1 MARIAIGGFQHET
14 NSFVP
19 HRADFDYFVVRR
31 DRPPLVRGEE
41 LVHALRGGSYGASGF
56 IARIAPQHELVPLV
70 WASGGAGG
78 PVTDDAFERIAGEM
92 IGRLSI
98 AMPVDAVYLD
108 LHGAMVTPAFEDAEG
123 ELLRRVRAVVGE
135 RVPVVASL
143 DYHANVTPQMVECT
157 DGLVA
162 YRTYPHVDRPETGER
177 AARIVETLL
186 ARGRPAGRALRKLPF
201 LIPIDFQCTLVEPSR
216 GVVERSIV
224 DDGVLVDLTYA
235 AGFPPSDLRECGP
248 AVIAHAWDQRDADQA
263 ADALAAYVGAR
274 EEEFAA
280 RMWPLADG
288 VREAMRLA
296 ANATRPVVVADTQ
309 DNPGAGG
316 SGDTTGILRA
326 LLDAGAEDA
335 MLGLLCD
342 PAAAAAA
349 HRSGEGAEIDVA
361 LGGHSGPEG
370 VIPVRE
376 IYRVL
381 RLGDGRFRTSGTVA
395 GGMQADLGPMALLR
409 CRGVSVVVTS
419 RRMQAYDPAPFEHL
433 GVDPAAQKI
442 LVLKSTCHFRADF
455 EPIAQSVLVV
465 LSPGGYRANP
475 EDYPYQRLRDGVRLR
490 PSGPRHRNAVP

>member
-14 NSFVP
+14 NSFVA
-19 HRADFDYFVVRR
+19 HRADFDYFTVRR

-41 LVHALRGGSYGASGF
+41 LLQALRGGSYGASGF
-56 IARIAPQHELVPLV
+56 MARIGARHELVPLV

-92 IGRLSI
+92 IGRLSL

-123 ELLRRVRAVVGE
+123 ELLRRVRATVGE

-186 ARGRPAGRALRKLPF
+186 SRGRPSGRALRKIPF

-216 GVVERSIV
+216 GVVERSVV
-224 DDGVLVDLTYA
+224 DDGALVDLTYA
-235 AGFPPSDLRECGP
+235 AGFPPSDLHDCGP
-248 AVIAHAWDQRDADQA
+248 AVVAHAWTQRDADRA
-263 ADALAAYVGAR
+263 ADALAAHVEAR
-274 EEEFAA
+274 EAEFAA
-280 RMWPLADG
+280 PMWPLQDG

-296 ANATRPVVVADTQ
+296 ANATKPIVVADTQ

-316 SGDTTGILRA
+316 SGDTTGVLRA
-326 LLDAGAEDA
+326 LLDAGADDA
-335 MLGLLCD
+335 MVGLLCD
-342 PAAAAAA
+342 PEAAAAA
-349 HRSGEGAEIDVA
+349 HRAGVGAEIDVA
-361 LGGHSGPEG
+361 LGGHSGPDG
-370 VIPVRE
+370 VAPVRE
-376 IYRVL
+376 RYRVL
-381 RLGDGRFRTSGTVA
+381 RLGDGHFRTSGTVA

-409 CRGVSVVVTS
+409 CRGVSVAVTS

-442 LVLKSTCHFRADF
+442 LVLKSSCHFRADF
-455 EPIAQSVLVV
+455 EPIAQAVLVV
-465 LSPGGYRANP
+465 LSPGGYGANP
-475 EDYPYQRLRDGVRLR
+475 EDYPYRRLRDGVRLR
-490 PSGPRHRNAVP
+490 PSGPTHRGASR